1 MFVVVINEFAQ
12 DSLEL
17 APMKNQHRVEALT
30 SNGAYEALGERI
42 RTRGLKGRADD
53 PDPLGSAHLIETRA
67 ELGIAVPDQE
77 LPRVSLLSQGEAQIA
92 SLLSDPLPH
101 RIGGDGDEVDP
112 LVSISMKNNTR
123 RDGGAAPCRR

>member
-1 MFVVVINEFAQ
+1 MFVVMIDEFAQ

-42 RTRGLKGRADD
+42 RTRGLNGRCDD
-53 PDPLGSAHLIETRA
+53 QDPLGSEHLIGTLG
-67 ELGIAVPDQE
+67 ELGLAVPDQE
-77 LPRVSLLSQGEAQIA
+77 LPRVSMLSSGEAQIA

-101 RIGGDGDEVDP
+101 RIGGDGDEGDP
-112 LVSISMKNNTR
+112 RGSQ
-123 RDGGAAPCRR
+123 CE

>member
-17 APMKNQHRVEALT
+17 APMKNQHPVEALT

-53 PDPLGSAHLIETRA
+53 QDPLGSNTSSKLV
-67 ELGIAVPDQE
+67 LN
-77 LPRVSLLSQGEAQIA
+77 
-92 SLLSDPLPH
+92 
-101 RIGGDGDEVDP
+101 
-112 LVSISMKNNTR
+112 LVSRSQIKL
-123 RDGGAAPCRR
+123 

>member
-17 APMKNQHRVEALT
+17 APMKNQHPVEALT
-30 SNGAYEALGERI
+30 SNGAYEAVGERI
-42 RTRGLKGRADD
+42 RTRGVNGRADD
-53 PDPLGSAHLIETRA
+53 SEPLGLEHLIGTRA
-67 ELGIAVPDQE
+67 ERVIAVPDQE

-101 RIGGDGDEVDP
+101 RIGGDADEVDP
-112 LVSISMKNNTR
+112 PGI
-123 RDGGAAPCRR
+123 D